1 MALSTCRSGSC
12 VENSFC
18 RVQNVALA
26 TQNGVN
32 RVSASFSRSLIF
44 PCIWCSELAVRF
56 QLMDRSDLMLG
67 VIFCASCALS
77 RFVV

>member
-1 MALSTCRSGSC
+1 MTLSTCRSGSC

-18 RVQNVALA
+18 HVQNVALP

-32 RVSASFSRSLIF
+32 RVSVSFSRSLIF

-56 QLMDRSDLMLG
+56 QLMNRSDLMLG
-67 VIFCASCALS
+67 GIFCASCALS